1 MLNSDGTV
9 NSPSRTAKQGST
21 ISILVSGAGVTSPL
35 EPVRVPF
42 TYTFFFPFSTGTGT
56 ITAAPQYAGPMD
68 GASVNL
74 LRVDATIPFVSASV
88 LNGFTVAVQVGDAT
102 SPAIPLY
109 VTGVSN

>member
-1 MLNSDGTV
+1 MLNSHGTV

-42 TYTFFFPFSTGTGT
+42 TYTFFFPFSTGTG
-56 ITAAPQYAGPMD
+56 
-68 GASVNL
+68 NL

-88 LNGFTVAVQVGDAT
+88 LNGFTVNRAGGRCNIADD
-102 SPAIPLY
+102 PALCHGSFELVRPASAHRSLR
-109 VTGVSN
+109 